1 MSGESVTTVMRPRR
15 QRPTTWYVTTENQNH
30 YSVPSLAAG
39 SNGMASCE
47 SLNPFHAPSSSSFR
61 SPFTGK
67 GKHKLSPSPS
77 PRNNDYDFLISS
89 PRPPL
94 APLSGWTP
102 NRAGHDSDPHRSS
115 SPVAESPT
123 PACGM
128 GSAVEKLRLH
138 DDDSPIRH
146 VPGHSRSLAA
156 ARGQSN
162 EDLFSPRPR
171 RHMQE
176 SPDSPSLLIDD
187 DEPALMTPIAPPQPP
202 LFTLR
207 PSQSEINNNSST
219 WSMGGSRSRIPRLNI
234 TNALRRGSKD
244 RTGLPQKKT
253 VSLGDMQVDKM
264 NDSPFGAAF
273 MHARKA
279 RSSLGNTGR
288 HRRTSITDRNEQSIS
303 RSMGHKSGLSLSL
316 AGGLPPPE
324 LSHSNTS
331 ISSLST
337 SSSSTT
343 PPITSTPRFE
353 DVKPN
358 PEVFE
363 AASSGFSLKQ
373 KFRPRDS
380 LGSNASFD
388 EQKMPPPSVIRPS
401 TMSKSQSLL
410 IGSSVKRARSL
421 GGQSA
426 LGGKPIEGKPDPSQH
441 DGFDFYDGV
450 SGFGFQPLDEKPSM
464 PDTPVKRHSFTHHG
478 SASRLSLSNSLPAMA
493 AAADLSMGSG
503 MMPPPSTRKPP
514 ALVVTMTSSPGDE
527 TDTDQSSPSNRLGS
541 SKKPTS
547 LKEKRAS
554 LGLLRRVSDSTEG
567 LSSEED
573 STPTKGTG
581 GRNTF
586 ACELSTRRPA
596 LTLAANEMSPS
607 PARFLPASVP
617 RDAAVIPRLSLPE
630 FTGSAKDR
638 ADRARRMRHRQSH
651 PIASPIL
658 PVEEDIFESR
668 FVVMHP
674 LGKGA
679 FSSVLQVKERYGDGV
694 YAVKKTRGVFDG
706 IKDRL
711 RHLEEVDILRL
722 LSKNPNP
729 HVIKFEDAWEQN
741 RQLYIQTEVCVGS
754 LAAFLQ
760 VYGHENERLD
770 EGRVWKMVRDLADG
784 LNHLH
789 SNGVIHFDIKPD
801 NILVAADRSL
811 KIADFGLATRWPRVS
826 PAEII
831 AGSGLG
837 GSVGNAR
844 PESKLEREGDRVYM
858 PPEMLRG
865 VFVMAADIFSF
876 GLVILE
882 SAMNIYLPD
891 GGAGWHALR
900 EDNFSWLDLSPL
912 STALVDLITNC
923 LSSNPDSRPSI
934 QTINEHPIVKRSWS
948 GGPALAPED
957 PRWLANVLAGYAV
970 PPAPVS
976 RTITESLDG
985 EGDVVMGD
993 A

>member
-1 MSGESVTTVMRPRR
+1 MSGESVTSVVRPRR
-15 QRPTTWYVTTENQNH
+15 QRPTTWYVTTENHSQYNM
-30 YSVPSLAAG
+30 PSLAAG
-39 SNGMASCE
+39 SKGMSSVE
-47 SLNPFHAPSSSSFR
+47 SLNPFHAPPSSSFR
-61 SPFTGK
+61 SPFANK

-94 APLSGWTP
+94 APLPGWTP
-102 NRAGHDSDPHRSS
+102 NRSGHDSDQQRSS

-128 GSAVEKLRLH
+128 GTAVEKLRLH

-156 ARGQSN
+156 ARGQSG

-187 DEPALMTPIAPPQPP
+187 DEPALMTPAAPPQPA

-207 PSQSEINNNSST
+207 PSHSETNNNSSS
-219 WSMGGSRSRIPRLNI
+219 WSMGSRSRIPRLNI

-244 RTGLPQKKT
+244 RGGLPQKKP
-253 VSLGDMQVDKM
+253 VSLGDLQVDKM

-273 MHARKA
+273 IHARKA

-288 HRRTSITDRNEQSIS
+288 HRRSSITDRGEQSIS
-303 RSMGHKSGLSLSL
+303 RSIGHKSGLSLSL
-316 AGGLPPPE
+316 SSGLPPPE

-380 LGSNASFD
+380 FGSNASFD
-388 EQKMPPPSVIRPS
+388 HEKMPPPSVIRPS
-401 TMSKSQSLL
+401 TMAKSQSLL

-421 GGQSA
+421 GGRN
-426 LGGKPIEGKPDPSQH
+426 LFGGQPAEGRTSGEH
-441 DGFDFYDGV
+441 DRFDFLCDGV
-450 SGFGFQPLDEKPSM
+450 SSFGFQPLEEKPSM
-464 PDTPVKRHSFTHHG
+464 PDTPVKRHSFTHTHG
-478 SASRLSLSNSLPAMA
+478 SAGRMSLSNSLPAMPA
-493 AAADLSMGSG
+493 TADMGMGSS
-503 MMPPPSTRKPP
+503 MMLPPSTRKPP
-514 ALVVTMTSSPGDE
+514 ALVVTMTSSPGDC

-554 LGLLRRVSDSTEG
+554 LGLLRRVSDATEG

-581 GRNTF
+581 GRSSLARELF
-586 ACELSTRRPA
+586 ASQRV
-596 LTLAANEMSPS
+596 LTLANEMSPS

-617 RDAAVIPRLSLPE
+617 RDAGVIPRLSLPE
-630 FTGSAKDR
+630 FTGSTKDR

-651 PIASPIL
+651 PVASPIL

-668 FVVMHP
+668 FVVMNP

-722 LSKNPNP
+722 LSKNPND

-741 RQLYIQTEVCVGS
+741 RQLYIQTEACVGS

-801 NILVAADRSL
+801 NILVGADRSL

-837 GSVGNAR
+837 GSIGDGR
-844 PESKLEREGDRVYM
+844 EEKLEREGDRVYM

-900 EDNFSWLDLSPL
+900 ENNFSWLDLSPL
-912 STALVDLITNC
+912 SSALVDLITNC
-923 LSSNPDSRPSI
+923 LSSNPDSRPTI

-957 PRWLANVLAGYAV
+957 PRWLHTVLAGYAV
-970 PPAPVS
+970 PPTPLP
-976 RTITESLDG
+976 RTITESIDG